1 MTESKEA
8 PAVIASGVWKDRIQ
22 LVIPSSQVKKFNKG
36 KRALVMK
43 DGQLYQISKK
53 AEVELFDASGKK
65 ISVKAVKAM
74 LRRA

>member
-1 MTESKEA
+1 MSESKEA
-8 PAVIASGVWKDRIQ
+8 PATIASGMWKNRIQ
-22 LVIPSSQVKKFNKG
+22 LVIPFSQIKKFNKG

-53 AEVELFDASGKK
+53 AEVDLYDSTGKK
-65 ISVKAVKAM
+65 MTLKAVKAM